1 MASAEQLN
9 FIRQIGPMVREEAI
23 ARGYLVASPI
33 IAQATVESFKGT
45 GLSGLATKYHNYFG
59 MKCGSSWKGRSVNLK
74 TGEEYTPGTI
84 TQITAAFRV
93 YDDMRSGVRGYFDFI
108 STSRYK
114 ALKSAATPKEYLER
128 IKAAGYAT
136 SSTYVQTNMKR
147 ISLYN
152 LTDYDKCFG
161 SPPASVQERPVSVNP
176 YPVPTQLLRRG
187 SKGIGVRWLQREL
200 VSHGF
205 HLLVDGIFGP
215 KTEHAVLDFQRA
227 AGLKPD
233 ALVGPLT
240 RNALLKCL

>member
-9 FIRQIGPMVREEAI
+9 FIRQIGPLIREEAI

-74 TGEEYTPGTI
+74 TGEEYTTGTI

-136 SSTYVQTNMKR
+136 SSTYVQTNLKR

-152 LTDYDKCFG
+152 LTDYDKGFG
-161 SPPASVQERPVSVNP
+161 APPAPVQERPVSVNP
-176 YPVPTQLLRRG
+176 YPVPTGLVRRG
-187 SKGIGVRWLQREL
+187 DKGAAVRWIQREL
-200 VSHGF
+200 VSYGYS
-205 HLLVDGIFGP
+205 LLVDGDFGP
-215 KTEHAVLDFQRA
+215 KTQAAVKDYQKKH
-227 AGLKPD
+227 GLAVD
-233 ALVGPLT
+233 GIVGSKTIKSLT
-240 RNALLKCL
+240 G